1 MDMPKPIWPGRR
13 TRLVLLLPVW
23 MFTLL
28 AIVLA
33 LGLIR
38 ERPAAESPVWLSLSI
53 IGVVILLSLV
63 SFCFASYF
71 TLVMFRAKFTA
82 DETGIYFRNIQSE
95 FTSLQFSE
103 IERATSVSGGVDIW
117 AFRRVLL
124 VVTKTGARHRINAIP
139 YLFNKGSVNIQ
150 QWVDFINF
158 KCGGRELSGW
168 KIDDDH
174 RSVAPFSDLETFK
187 EAVKNEFLT

>member
-1 MDMPKPIWPGRR
+1 MDMPKPIWPGGR

-23 MFTLL
+23 MSTLL

-53 IGVVILLSLV
+53 IGVVFLLSLV

-82 DETGIYFRNIQSE
+82 DETGICFRNIQSE

-103 IERATSVSGGVDIW
+103 IERATSVSGGVDIR
-117 AFRRVLL
+117 AFHRVLL
-124 VVTKTGARHRINAIP
+124 EVTKTGARHRLNAIP

-158 KCGGRELSGW
+158 KCGGQELSGLQVF
-168 KIDDDH
+168 DDQSH
-174 RSVAPFSDLETFK
+174 LASFSDLQTFK
-187 EAVKNEFLT
+187 QAVKNEFLT